1 MYGWVSG
8 GVIELAGLISNVWLI
23 GLCGLLH
30 FVVLVAVNWMGS
42 CRVIDLVGL
51 ISNVWGGCIFGHL
64 IQLIASPEVQQR
76 DVNGDGS
83 KLSPA
88 QESVNQPPW
97 LWQGTSFLTKL
108 GGESLTICFLL
119 WQWDPPNQG
128 AWYCVHGIFGKLL
141 TRRGALVWFHD
152 VWTCGVKV
160 LEYWMIILLKIIL
173 NHIQIKYEELGCAFG
188 IVGQIS
194 IARFNWIDFETFGL
208 RRMWEISK
216 FKWKLQENQV
226 LEGKINWKCDQACK
240 SYLTLQK

>member
-1 MYGWVSG
+1 MYGWVSGGGIWVGISHLECLNTKDFCGCFQIFGTLIYLFRWVSG

-42 CRVIDLVGL
+42 CGVIDLVGL
-51 ISNVWGGCIFGHL
+51 ISNVWGGCIFGYL

-88 QESVNQPPW
+88 RESVNQPPW

-119 WQWDPPNQG
+119 
-128 AWYCVHGIFGKLL
+128 
-141 TRRGALVWFHD
+141 
-152 VWTCGVKV
+152 
-160 LEYWMIILLKIIL
+160 
-173 NHIQIKYEELGCAFG
+173 
-188 IVGQIS
+188 
-194 IARFNWIDFETFGL
+194 
-208 RRMWEISK
+208 
-216 FKWKLQENQV
+216 
-226 LEGKINWKCDQACK
+226 
-240 SYLTLQK
+240 